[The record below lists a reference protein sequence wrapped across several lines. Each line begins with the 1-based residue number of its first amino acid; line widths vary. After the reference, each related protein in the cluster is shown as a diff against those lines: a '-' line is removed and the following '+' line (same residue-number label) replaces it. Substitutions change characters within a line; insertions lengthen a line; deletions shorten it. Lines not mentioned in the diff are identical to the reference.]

1 VISELLISNY
11 LDVAHASRHL
21 RSVLKANAA
30 RICNLRISSRY
41 WFAAQYFQ
49 TEIDSGWLVPKH
61 EDITDIENVYNS
73 WRRIQ
78 FTKDCIELH
87 DHGKVKHFSL
97 LGQHFPEEVRVQD
110 EEELIHNKTS
120 GPGPQYLLLLESGVL
135 NIPDGGIDANGDESD
150 VGSIL
155 RSARNA
161 FVCAAYFCA
170 NQGHWEIWG
179 GNPYKIL
186 RFFDELNDRH
196 IPIKDGNLS
205 AELAHSGAPR
215 GLMWY

>member
-1 VISELLISNY
+1 
-11 LDVAHASRHL
+11 
-21 RSVLKANAA
+21 VLKANAA

-78 FTKDCIELH
+78 FTQDCIELH

-120 GPGPQYLLLLESGVL
+120 GPGPQYLLLW
-135 NIPDGGIDANGDESD
+135 
-150 VGSIL
+150 
-155 RSARNA
+155 R
-161 FVCAAYFCA
+161 AAY
-170 NQGHWEIWG
+170 
-179 GNPYKIL
+179 
-186 RFFDELNDRH
+186 
-196 IPIKDGNLS
+196 
-205 AELAHSGAPR
+205 
-215 GLMWY
+215 